1 MEAAT
6 TGARTQTGSLRM
18 RLALAA
24 AAACLAGQAA
34 ALDETA
40 TAAMGAAAP
49 AERPTQIELRATQW
63 PRLDMLQPPPGA
75 RLDLSLLP
83 DRPSAVGLTLG
94 MSGFNPA
101 QPMGS
106 PTGPAWNAV
115 AQPAFDVGLHWRHT
129 LSSDYRLDITAWRRM
144 SSPVHDLA
152 LGTSHEPTYGAR
164 VELNL
169 KPARKTGLVADL
181 RFIGV
186 QLQGGGRI
194 TVKRKNGRPMVY
206 YRTSF

>member
-1 MEAAT
+1 MES
-6 TGARTQTGSLRM
+6 ARSGRFFI

-34 ALDETA
+34 ALEETA
-40 TAAMGAAAP
+40 AAALETAVP
-49 AERPTQIELRATQW
+49 AAERPAQLDLRATQL
-63 PRLDMLQPPPGA
+63 PHLDMMNPAQGA

-83 DRPSAVGLTLG
+83 AQPSAVGLALG
-94 MSGFNPA
+94 MSGFA
-101 QPMGS
+101 S
-106 PTGPAWNAV
+106 PQTSGGAMPGPAWGPAV
-115 AQPAFDVGLHWRHT
+115 QPALDVGLHWRHT
-129 LSSDYRLDITAWRRM
+129 LSNNYRLDITAWRRL

-152 LGTSHEPTYGAR
+152 LGTARETTYGAR

-169 KPARKTGLVADL
+169 KPARKTGLVTDL

-194 TVKRKNGRPMVY
+194 TVKRKDGRPMLY